1 MDPRPLSYAGKR
13 SLFSE
18 LTRDRNGLG
27 RGGGAKNQFP
37 APTYP
42 SAIIGLRFAEGGAYF
57 YTLTITTALMKKNQ
71 DQFLQRTLIALTNA
85 LNTPELLAA
94 LERFTYDAKA
104 IQEALA
110 IHERIEKLTRQREQA
125 LEVQYQTTQ
134 LLQQAKEEMLYLF
147 RIHADTARLAYR
159 REAQYQDTLNL
170 SAAAPRETAACL
182 RHIKRFYAHV
192 PVAMMTKYHVPP
204 KELAQAEKLQQRVQ
218 EALALQKKAMSQ
230 PQQLT
235 DARQKALAELQ
246 TWMRRFDKT
255 AKLAFDDQPQQ
266 LEVLGMVV
274 R

>member
-1 MDPRPLSYAGKR
+1 MK
-13 SLFSE
+13 
-18 LTRDRNGLG
+18 
-27 RGGGAKNQFP
+27 
-37 APTYP
+37 
-42 SAIIGLRFAEGGAYF
+42 
-57 YTLTITTALMKKNQ
+57 MKKNQ

-94 LERFTYDAKA
+94 LERFNYDAKA
-104 IQEALA
+104 IQEALV

-192 PVAMMTKYHVPP
+192 PVAMMTKYHVPQ
-204 KELAQAEKLQQRVQ
+204 KELAQAEKLQLRVQ
-218 EALALQKKAMSQ
+218 EVLALQKKALSQ
-230 PQQLT
+230 PQKLT
-235 DARQKALAELQ
+235 KARQQALTELQ

-266 LEVLGMVV
+266 LEVLGKVV